1 MASTEINVDP
11 KLLRQDAQEMQKIY
25 TKYRSNLDQVAA
37 ENERLKQFWQGAAA
51 TAYLTSFSAIKTSCD
66 NYMQTL
72 NSTIKAL
79 YDAADNY
86 EQSVQAI
93 KAEAENMP
101 KLPGNTMR

>member
-25 TKYRSNLDQVAA
+25 TKYRSNLEQVAA
-37 ENERLKQFWQGAAA
+37 ENQRLKEFWTGAAA
-51 TAYLTSFSAIKTSCD
+51 TAYLTSFSAIKANCD

-72 NSTIKAL
+72 NATITAL
-79 YDAADNY
+79 YEAADNY
-86 EQSVQAI
+86 EQSEKAI
-93 KAEAENMP
+93 KAEADNMP